1 MDINSNDSV
10 FIVDDDKILLRIFEK
25 ILGQLNCTIYT
36 ENNSL
41 KAEKLIEQYQPD
53 ILILDVMMPELD
65 GFALLQ
71 NLKKNPQTTHIPAL
85 FVSAQTNG
93 KDIVNGLKLG
103 AMDYITK
110 PVSQEEIIA
119 KVKTQLQMARYR
131 KALREKN
138 EELNSLNASLEKLV
152 EEKTRALMAKEKQSL
167 IGSMVTGMVHN
178 FRSPLTVISGYS
190 EFLQDMVDGE
200 AKEFIDKVIQAADQ
214 LDNMMQNLMIKTSL
228 DHTIKVEQVDINTL
242 IKREFDFFN
251 ANLRFKHEVE
261 KILDL
266 DETLPTVNM
275 VYADLVQ
282 VFENLLNNA
291 LDAMW
296 NRPIQQIKVSTSYD
310 SNNVYISIS
319 DTGVGIEAD
328 KIPLLFDPFYTSK
341 PRTDQTNNDE
351 PTGTGLGLHSCQN
364 TLNQYNGKIIVE
376 SIPNEGSTFRIVLPY
391 N

>member
-167 IGSMVTGMVHN
+167 TPI
-178 FRSPLTVISGYS
+178 
-190 EFLQDMVDGE
+190 
-200 AKEFIDKVIQAADQ
+200 
-214 LDNMMQNLMIKTSL
+214 
-228 DHTIKVEQVDINTL
+228 TL
-242 IKREFDFFN
+242 CG
-251 ANLRFKHEVE
+251 
-261 KILDL
+261 
-266 DETLPTVNM
+266 
-275 VYADLVQ
+275 
-282 VFENLLNNA
+282 
-291 LDAMW
+291 W
-296 NRPIQQIKVSTSYD
+296 
-310 SNNVYISIS
+310 
-319 DTGVGIEAD
+319 
-328 KIPLLFDPFYTSK
+328 
-341 PRTDQTNNDE
+341 
-351 PTGTGLGLHSCQN
+351 
-364 TLNQYNGKIIVE
+364 
-376 SIPNEGSTFRIVLPY
+376 
-391 N
+391 